1 MRKNE
6 TWKTWYLMSCKLKSG
21 KVKVKARAI
30 WIQSSCFDLY
40 AIKIAPY
47 KYKWVIQKINL
58 GISTKENLRRNFY
71 LWFIRNSTWRRLSSF
86 VWNFRRESPWNV
98 KLCIFGFIL
107 IEFEKKIWQLLSHKP
122 HYSLLPQIMP
132 FNTCVKPAWACKHL
146 DFWILR
152 RKMVEV

>member
-1 MRKNE
+1 MLFLIYKWEKMR
-6 TWKTWYLMSCKLKSG
+6 LGKLGILCHASLKVAKSRF
-21 KVKVKARAI
+21 KARAI

-58 GISTKENLRRNFY
+58 GISTKENLRRNSY

-86 VWNFRRESPWNV
+86 VWNFRRKSAWNI

-122 HYSLLPQIMP
+122 HYSLLPRTMP
-132 FNTCVKPAWACKHL
+132 FNTCVKPA
-146 DFWILR
+146 
-152 RKMVEV
+152 